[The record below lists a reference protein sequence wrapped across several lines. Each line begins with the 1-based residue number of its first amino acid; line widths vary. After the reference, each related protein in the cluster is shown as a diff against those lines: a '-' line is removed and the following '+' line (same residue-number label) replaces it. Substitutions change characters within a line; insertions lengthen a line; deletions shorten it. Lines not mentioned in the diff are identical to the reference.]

1 MRARPAASSGVY
13 SAASRIVSTHNEIY
27 VDSLDTL
34 EIDVVLPGDHFAV
47 SEVYPTV
54 RRAVRA
60 QSSGWWNYLVFLLS
74 LFSALWLFWSTN
86 RDSMI

>member
-1 MRARPAASSGVY
+1 MILRARPAASSGVY
-13 SAASRIVSTHNEIY
+13 SAVSRIVSTHNEIY

-54 RRAVRA
+54 R
-60 QSSGWWNYLVFLLS
+60 
-74 LFSALWLFWSTN
+74 
-86 RDSMI
+86 